1 MATVRRG
8 KLEINKDFAEVRNME
23 ITKIEPRT
31 YTYRLVPNK
40 NDEEYAS
47 CMWARFVFDCD
58 NGRLNINS
66 DAGDFSYGWGFNE
79 HEDFMHLM
87 SRVDKYYL
95 LNKLSSRSVF
105 LLEESKKATIE
116 TIEDNGFENYDI
128 KSEEDWEEYKQD
140 ILDIDTRSEEIFF
153 RTVDDIVPDIDWDS
167 IIIEKDYPYGAKVVV
182 DLFEKYL
189 QPKIKEEFPQ

>member
-1 MATVRRG
+1 
-8 KLEINKDFAEVRNME
+8 ME

-87 SRVDKYYL
+87 SRLDKYYL
-95 LNKLSSRSVF
+95 LDKLSSRSVF

-128 KSEEDWEEYKQD
+128 ESEEDWEEYKQD
-140 ILDIDTRSEEIFF
+140 ILDIDTRSEETFY
-153 RTVDDIVPDIDWDS
+153 RTIEDIIPDIDWDS

>member
-1 MATVRRG
+1 
-8 KLEINKDFAEVRNME
+8 ME

-66 DAGDFSYGWGFNE
+66 DAGDFSYGWGYNE

-87 SRVDKYYL
+87 SRVDKYCL
-95 LNKLSSRSVF
+95 LDKLSSRNVF

-140 ILDIDTRSEEIFF
+140 ILDIDTRSEETFL
-153 RTVDDIVPDIDWDS
+153 RTVDNIIPDIDWDS
-167 IIIEKDYPYGAKVVV
+167 IIIEKDYPYGAKVIV

-189 QPKIKEEFPQ
+189 QPKIKEEFLQ

>member
-1 MATVRRG
+1 
-8 KLEINKDFAEVRNME
+8 ME

-87 SRVDKYYL
+87 SRVNKYYL
-95 LNKLSSRSVF
+95 LDKLSSRSVF

-140 ILDIDTRSEEIFF
+140 ILDIDTRSEETFF
-153 RTVDDIVPDIDWDS
+153 RTVDDIVPDIDWES

>member
-1 MATVRRG
+1 
-8 KLEINKDFAEVRNME
+8 ME

-40 NDEEYAS
+40 DDEEYTS
-47 CMWARFVFDCD
+47 CLWARFIFDCD

-66 DAGDFSYGWGFNE
+66 DAGDYSYGWGFNE

-116 TIEDNGFENYDI
+116 TITYNGFENYGI

-140 ILDIDTRSEEIFF
+140 ILDINVCSEETFF
-153 RTVDDIVPDIDWDS
+153 RTVDDIMPDIDWES
-167 IIIEKDYPYGAKVVV
+167 IIIEKDYPHGAKVVA

-189 QPKIKEEFPQ
+189 QPRIREDFPL

>member
-1 MATVRRG
+1 
-8 KLEINKDFAEVRNME
+8 ME

-140 ILDIDTRSEEIFF
+140 ILDIDTLSEETFF
-153 RTVDDIVPDIDWDS
+153 RTIEDIVPDIDWDS

>member
-1 MATVRRG
+1 
-8 KLEINKDFAEVRNME
+8 ME

-128 KSEEDWEEYKQD
+128 KSEEDWEECKQD
-140 ILDIDTRSEEIFF
+140 ILDIDTCSEETFS

>member
-1 MATVRRG
+1 
-8 KLEINKDFAEVRNME
+8 ME

-140 ILDIDTRSEEIFF
+140 ILDIDTCSEETFF
-153 RTVDDIVPDIDWDS
+153 RTVDDIMPDIDWES

>member
-1 MATVRRG
+1 
-8 KLEINKDFAEVRNME
+8 ME

-140 ILDIDTRSEEIFF
+140 ILDIDTRSEETFF
-153 RTVDDIVPDIDWDS
+153 RTVDDIVPDIDWES

>member
-1 MATVRRG
+1 
-8 KLEINKDFAEVRNME
+8 ME

-31 YTYRLVPNK
+31 YTYRLIPNK
-40 NDEEYAS
+40 DDEEYAS
-47 CMWARFVFDCD
+47 CMWARFIFDCD

-66 DAGDFSYGWGFNE
+66 DAGDYSYGWGYNE

-95 LNKLSSRSVF
+95 LCKLSRRSVF
-105 LLEESKKATIE
+105 LIDKSKRE
-116 TIEDNGFENYDI
+116 TIKNIEENGWEYYGI
-128 KSEEDWEEYKQD
+128 KSEEDWEEIKQD
-140 ILDIDTRSEEIFF
+140 ILNIEVTTEESFF
-153 RTVDDIVPDIDWDS
+153 HEIVDIVPDMDWES

-189 QPKIKEEFPQ
+189 QPKIKEEFI

>member
-1 MATVRRG
+1 
-8 KLEINKDFAEVRNME
+8 ME

-40 NDEEYAS
+40 NDEEYTS

-153 RTVDDIVPDIDWDS
+153 RTVDDIVPDIDWES
-167 IIIEKDYPYGAKVVV
+167 IIIKKDYPYGAKVVV